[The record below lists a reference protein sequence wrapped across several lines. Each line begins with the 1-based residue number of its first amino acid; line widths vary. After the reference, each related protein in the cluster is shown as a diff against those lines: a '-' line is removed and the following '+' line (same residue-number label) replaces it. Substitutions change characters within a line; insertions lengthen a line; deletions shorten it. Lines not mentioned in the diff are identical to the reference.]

1 MVNIFRFTKISGKL
15 TIIYSLIFSVVL
27 LFLSAS
33 LLYGVKFYLD
43 HGTIQQV
50 IKTGHDMANGL
61 ESDRHDS
68 RTGGQQYNELLSEVP
83 LGTNIVVRILDANGN
98 LLAASSG
105 NSYYQ
110 VPFTKT
116 DNRVL
121 EWEAYGKHLFY
132 QTNKIIVM
140 SGQVIYLQVIK
151 DFGSEHSF
159 LAILLI
165 FLIIA
170 DAIGILISILAGFVV
185 SRRMLQPIDSITR
198 AAQGISASNL
208 NERIEIRG
216 PDDELTRL
224 ARTFN
229 EMIERLQDSFERQN
243 TFVSNASHEL
253 RTPIAVIQGY
263 AEIIG
268 RWGKD
273 RKEILEESV
282 SAIITESAGMTGL
295 VGSLLLLAK
304 CDNNLRPKLEKYL
317 LNELIT
323 EVTKESQLIAPKHRI
338 SNHANIPALIN
349 ADYDLI
355 KQMLRALIDNS
366 IKFTPPNGEVTINL
380 ISDKDRAVIVIK
392 DTGIGIPKDEL
403 GYIFDRFYR
412 VDKSRTKE
420 KGGYGLGLSIVK
432 SIVDLHDGKISVAS
446 EPGKGTEFT
455 IILPLVPPLDSHSDT
470 LVSS

>member
-1 MVNIFRFTKISGKL
+1 VVNIFRFTKISGKL
-15 TIIYSLIFSVVL
+15 TIIYSLIFSLVL
-27 LFLSAS
+27 LFLSTS
-33 LLYGVKFYLD
+33 LLYGVKSYLY
-43 HGTIQQV
+43 HESVQQV
-50 IKTGHDMANGL
+50 IKTGQDMANGMK
-61 ESDRHDS
+61 SDRYES
-68 RTGGQQYNELLSEVP
+68 RRGDQQYNEMLSEVP
-83 LGTNIVVRILDANGN
+83 LGTNMVVRILDANGN

-110 VPFTKT
+110 VPFSKT

-140 SGQVIYLQVIK
+140 PDQVIYLQVIK
-151 DFGSEHSF
+151 DFRNEHSF

-165 FLIIA
+165 FLIIS
-170 DAIGILISILAGFVV
+170 DVIGILFSILAGFIV
-185 SRRMLQPIDSITR
+185 SRRMLQPIDSITK

-208 NERIEIRG
+208 NERLEIKG

-263 AEIIG
+263 AEMIG

-282 SAIITESAGMTGL
+282 SAIITEAAGMTGL
-295 VGSLLLLAK
+295 VKSLLLLAK

-323 EVTKESQLIAPKHRI
+323 EVTKESQLIAPNHRI
-338 SNHANIPALIN
+338 SNHANIPTLIN

-366 IKFTPPNGEVTINL
+366 IKFTPPNGEVAINL

-412 VDKSRTKE
+412 VDKSRAKE

-432 SIVDLHDGKISVAS
+432 SIIDLHDGKISVAS
-446 EPGKGTEFT
+446 ELGKGTEFT

-470 LVSS
+470 LVFS